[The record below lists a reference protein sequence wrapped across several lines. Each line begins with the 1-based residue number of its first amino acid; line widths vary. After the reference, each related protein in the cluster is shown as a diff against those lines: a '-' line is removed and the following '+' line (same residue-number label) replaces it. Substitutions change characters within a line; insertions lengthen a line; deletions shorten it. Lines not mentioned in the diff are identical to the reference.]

1 MSWLLIKLFSFM
13 VFKTQEKQC
22 VFVQVSQR
30 GVCGQPSD
38 HAGGAEHL
46 QRRDAEADRGA
57 LQHPAV
63 PRGGQQQAGQHQA
76 GGWRGAAK
84 RIIRILERW
93 CIKRNGVANGSL
105 HRPS

>member
-1 MSWLLIKLFSFM
+1 M

-76 GGWRGAAK
+76 AGGEQQK
-84 RIIRILERW
+84 
-93 CIKRNGVANGSL
+93 GSL
-105 HRPS
+105 GSWRDGVLNEMA